1 MNPIDNNTN
10 IRTPRA
16 ELEQGTRR
24 SADVSQNSSGDPAAA
39 GAAAGAGDSVSLT
52 QTAAELLQLETQLRE
67 LPGIDSARVASIRQ
81 SIDDGSYQIDTSSL
95 VDSLLQSETELGG

>member
-1 MNPIDNNTN
+1 
-10 IRTPRA
+10 
-16 ELEQGTRR
+16 
-24 SADVSQNSSGDPAAA
+24 
-39 GAAAGAGDSVSLT
+39 VSLT

-67 LPGIDSARVASIRQ
+67 LPGIDSARVESIRQ